1 MQALET
7 LLLSFIVSDGWYS
20 SLEEEKNQGVGVKTK
35 FYKRKSYNLICKK
48 KKRKKIIKNF
58 PCAK

>member
-7 LLLSFIVSDGWYS
+7 LLLSFTVSDGWYS
-20 SLEEEKNQGVGVKTK
+20 SVEEKKNQGVGVKTK

-48 KKRKKIIKNF
+48 KKKKENN
-58 PCAK
+58 